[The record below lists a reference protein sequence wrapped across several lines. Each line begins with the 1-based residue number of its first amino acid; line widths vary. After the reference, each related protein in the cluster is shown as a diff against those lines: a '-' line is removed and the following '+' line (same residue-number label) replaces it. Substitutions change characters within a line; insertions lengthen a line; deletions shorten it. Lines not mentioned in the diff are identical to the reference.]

1 MKYVCI
7 SKLGSSL
14 SISKINH
21 IVAFKHT
28 DHIAH
33 MYVSEQL
40 STKMLL
46 YMCNAELALLEGVLS
61 PNQYN
66 NHIQPGVSYT

>member
-1 MKYVCI
+1 
-7 SKLGSSL
+7 
-14 SISKINH
+14 
-21 IVAFKHT
+21 
-28 DHIAH
+28 

-61 PNQYN
+61 PNQYS
-66 NHIQPGVSYT
+66 NHTQPGVSYA